1 MDLGYTID
9 IKIPEILMKVRF
21 FAMTVLLI
29 FVSAFSACSS
39 NPVVKRVDPGR
50 QIDLSGYWNDTDVR
64 IVCEALI
71 KDCLNS
77 PGVAQAIRAKAG
89 NLPGGKKPVVL
100 VGRFRN
106 ESDEHIDTAIIS
118 NTMEVTI
125 FNSGKLD
132 FVAGGSTRDE
142 IRAERQDQQI
152 NASEATAS
160 ALSKETGADF
170 LLTGTVRTIIDRAGN
185 TTVRTYFVNTEMSDI
200 ETNQRMWMG
209 QNSDIKKVITRSKAK
224 L

>member
-1 MDLGYTID
+1 
-9 IKIPEILMKVRF
+9 MKARF
-21 FAMTVLLI
+21 FAMTVVLI
-29 FVSAFSACSS
+29 SVLAFSACVSS
-39 NPVVKRVDPGR
+39 SPGVKRVDPGS

-77 PGVAQAIRAKAG
+77 PRVDQAIRAKADKI
-89 NLPGGKKPVVL
+89 PGGKKPVVL

-106 ESDEHIDTAIIS
+106 ESDEHINTAIIAS
-118 NTMEVTI
+118 IMEVTI

-142 IRAERQDQQI
+142 IRAEKQDQQG
-152 NASEATAS
+152 NASEATAA
-160 ALSKETGADF
+160 ALAKETGADF
-170 LLTGTVRTIIDRAGN
+170 LLTGTVRTIIDRADN
-185 TTVRTYFVNTEMSDI
+185 KTVRTYFVNAEMSNI

-209 QNSDIKKVITRSKAK
+209 QNSDIKKIITRPRVKS
-224 L
+224 